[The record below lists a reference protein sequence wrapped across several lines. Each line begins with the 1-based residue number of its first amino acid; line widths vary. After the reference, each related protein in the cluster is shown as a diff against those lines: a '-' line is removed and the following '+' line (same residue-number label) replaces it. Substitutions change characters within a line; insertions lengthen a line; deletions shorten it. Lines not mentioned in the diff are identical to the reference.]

1 MRKNKNVKHNV
12 VQQQRDHWTCSAFE
26 TWSFEKNLGALIESS
41 ELFQHLFKNISKS
54 IGFDRSHY
62 NSKTLYDICSIE
74 KHIFLMKH
82 WKSLMKFRTVCCV
95 HFFLQTDWNNKI
107 VAEAH
112 DSDLFIRLTKSIFQS
127 FLTRLF
133 DCVASLAR
141 EMHSKPACLDTF
153 SSVVLVA
160 SASRPTI
167 VDIQTFISH
176 KHFQYKKYGAKK
188 NVFFTVFRCVFTSI
202 IVSVIMKS
210 TNVCV
215 CVSTNALDYER
226 QRGKQFQ
233 IIIITIK

>member
-1 MRKNKNVKHNV
+1 MLYN
-12 VQQQRDHWTCSAFE
+12 
-26 TWSFEKNLGALIESS
+26 SS
-41 ELFQHLFKNISKS
+41 ETIEPVQLSKHDHLKRIWVPWSRVQSSFS
-54 IGFDRSHY
+54 IYSRTLANRLVSTVRTTIRKHY
-62 NSKTLYDICSIE
+62 MTFARLRNTF
-74 KHIFLMKH
+74 FLMKH

>member
-1 MRKNKNVKHNV
+1 MLYN
-12 VQQQRDHWTCSAFE
+12 
-26 TWSFEKNLGALIESS
+26 SS
-41 ELFQHLFKNISKS
+41 ETIEPVQLSKHDHLKRIWVPWSRVQSSFS
-54 IGFDRSHY
+54 IYSRTLANRLVSTVRTTIRKHY
-62 NSKTLYDICSIE
+62 MTFARLRNTF
-74 KHIFLMKH
+74 FLMKH

-188 NVFFTVFRCVFTSI
+188 KCFFYGFPVRLYI
-202 IVSVIMKS
+202 YHR
-210 TNVCV
+210 VCH
-215 CVSTNALDYER
+215 NEKYER
-226 QRGKQFQ
+226 MCMCLYKRTGLWTTERQTISNNNNNNK
-233 IIIITIK
+233 ITTTAGI